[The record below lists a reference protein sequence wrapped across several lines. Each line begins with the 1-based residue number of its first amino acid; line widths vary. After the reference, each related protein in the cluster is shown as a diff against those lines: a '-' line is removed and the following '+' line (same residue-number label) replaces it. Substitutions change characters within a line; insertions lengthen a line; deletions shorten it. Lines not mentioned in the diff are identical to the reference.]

1 MSGKCAIES
10 IHKAEQKGKQDQL
23 GTIYEHQLNTAF
35 LSVLKKKKELRAK
48 IFTDDDF
55 LIKFLDLWQY
65 HHSSEIIVKN
75 LF

>member
-35 LSVLKKKKELRAK
+35 LSVLKKKKELES
-48 IFTDDDF
+48 
-55 LIKFLDLWQY
+55 KFLRMM
-65 HHSSEIIVKN
+65 I
-75 LF
+75 F